1 MTGTRQES
9 QFEQRLHRQRV
20 SLFWWLSKRTYLTFV
35 VRELTSVAVA
45 WFVVYLL
52 LLVRAL
58 GTGPDAYQ
66 SFLDW
71 SAKPWMV
78 AVNVVA
84 FVLAVYHTVTWFAVT
99 PQAMVVK
106 VRGYRVPGQAIGGGL
121 YLAWI
126 AVSAVLAWL
135 VLVVAG

>member
-1 MTGTRQES
+1 MSVIRQGS

-20 SLFWWLSKRTYLTFV
+20 SLFWWLSKRTYFAFV

-58 GTGPDAYQ
+58 GNGPDAYQ

-71 SAKPWMV
+71 SARPWMV
-78 AVNVVA
+78 AINAVA
-84 FVLAVYHTVTWFAVT
+84 LALAVYHTVTWFAVT
-99 PQAMVVK
+99 PQAMALRI
-106 VRGYRVPGQAIGGGL
+106 RGRRVPGLAIAGAL
-121 YLAWI
+121 YLAWFV
-126 AVSAVLAWL
+126 VSAVLYWL
-135 VLVVAG
+135 VVIR

>member
-1 MTGTRQES
+1 VGALMS

-20 SLFWWLSKRTYLTFV
+20 SMFWWLSKRTYLAFV

-58 GTGPDAYQ
+58 GTGPEAYQ

-71 SAKPWMV
+71 SATPWMI
-78 AVNVVA
+78 AVNA
-84 FVLAVYHTVTWFAVT
+84 IALALTVYHTVTWFAVT
-99 PQAMVVK
+99 PQAMALK

-126 AVSAVLAWL
+126 VASAVLAWVVL
-135 VLVVAG
+135 VLGR